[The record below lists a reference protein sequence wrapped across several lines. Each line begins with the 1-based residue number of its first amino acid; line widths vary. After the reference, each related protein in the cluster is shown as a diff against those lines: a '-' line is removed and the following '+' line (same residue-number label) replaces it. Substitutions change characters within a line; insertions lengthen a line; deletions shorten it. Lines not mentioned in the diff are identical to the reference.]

1 LKRLPEAGNF
11 IGGGLETIKQLAGV
25 FETSGDDVRIDST
38 TPNSTRPWQHVVQ
51 PLFGYFDPGYEFD
64 SGDKPKCGVV
74 QF

>member
-11 IGGGLETIKQLAGV
+11 IGGELGTIKQFAGV
-25 FETSGDDVRIDST
+25 FETSGGDVRIASR
-38 TPNSTRPWQHVVQ
+38 TPNSKRPWQHVVQ

-64 SGDKPKCGVV
+64 WEDKAKGGVV